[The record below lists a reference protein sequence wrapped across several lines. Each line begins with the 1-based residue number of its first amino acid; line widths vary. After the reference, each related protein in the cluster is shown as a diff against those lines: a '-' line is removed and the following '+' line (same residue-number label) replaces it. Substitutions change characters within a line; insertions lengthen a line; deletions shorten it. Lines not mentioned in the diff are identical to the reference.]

1 MTYIIAEIGI
11 NHNGDLELAKQLI
24 DLAVEAGCNAVKF
37 QKRTV
42 DVVYSQEYLS
52 SSRESPWGTTQRDQ
66 KEGLEFSLHD
76 YDIIDLYCKEKG
88 IDWFASS
95 WDIQSQELMRKYNFK
110 FNKVASAMATNLDF
124 VRCVASEK
132 RHTFV
137 STGMMDLADIDKT
150 VQVFVESSCPF
161 TLLHTVS
168 TYPSLE
174 EDLNLKCIQTLGTG
188 TTSLSAAVATKP
200 VYLPLMAV
208 MLGAQVI
215 EQHLNRTMYGSD
227 QAASLEP
234 VRLNSWFL
242 QSGKFLFV

>member
-174 EDLNLKCIQTLGTG
+174 EDLNLKCIQTLRDRYKRPCRLQWPRSQCI
-188 TTSLSAAVATKP
+188 SLSDGCNAWSP
-200 VYLPLMAV
+200 S
-208 MLGAQVI
+208 
-215 EQHLNRTMYGSD
+215 N
-227 QAASLEP
+227 
-234 VRLNSWFL
+234 
-242 QSGKFLFV
+242 